1 MTRRGNPRENGKE
14 PWMKLTAC
22 IHSRSFL
29 EKEVSIYPY
38 RLDRTRYYSD
48 SKETNLESNVE
59 KFDHGI

>member
-1 MTRRGNPRENGKE
+1 
-14 PWMKLTAC
+14 MKLTAC
-22 IHSRSFL
+22 IYSRSFL

-38 RLDRTRYYSD
+38 RLDYYSD